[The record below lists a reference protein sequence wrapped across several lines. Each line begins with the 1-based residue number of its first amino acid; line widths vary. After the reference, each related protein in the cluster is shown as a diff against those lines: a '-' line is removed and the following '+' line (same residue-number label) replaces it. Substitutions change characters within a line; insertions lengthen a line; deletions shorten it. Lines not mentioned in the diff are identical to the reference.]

1 MLPGAGE
8 APIRSSRPKLP
19 RTSLPWLSAA
29 GVALLA
35 VAGLVAPLSGGAR
48 SHAVQDSIVKDLG
61 RLRAAVAAYAHDT
74 GELPPAVF
82 DLEEGYDGG
91 LTDRTF
97 VPWRLRAA
105 WRGPYLEP
113 RLTAP
118 APACFWSLAEPCCMQ
133 DGDGD
138 GQPDEL
144 WGRLHRAQGTLDDEL
159 ALSLDRQLDDGH
171 PDTGVVR
178 ITPAWIWCQLIER

>member
-1 MLPGAGE
+1 MQPGEGDARRRR
-8 APIRSSRPKLP
+8 ARPRLIWA
-19 RTSLPWLSAA
+19 SVA
-29 GVALLA
+29 GVALVA
-35 VAGLVAPLSGGAR
+35 VAGLVAPLPRATR
-48 SHAVQDSIVKDLG
+48 SNAMQAAIVADLG
-61 RLRAAVAAYAHDT
+61 RLRTAVVAYAQDT

-118 APACFWSLAEPCCMQ
+118 APSCFWSLAEPCLMQ
-133 DGDGD
+133 DGDRD

-159 ALSLDRQLDDGH
+159 ALALDRQLDDGD
-171 PDTGVVR
+171 PAAGLVR
-178 ITPAWIWCQLIER
+178 VTPAWIWCQLIER